1 MPRKIDI
8 DKEREYENS
17 LMLTDGLARRAQEKF
32 YWATAPYIDDF
43 NEKTSAAIVGKRVL
57 EIGCSDGHYASLYS
71 KTAKFITG
79 IDLSDEGIRLANQR
93 NIQNAEFYVVDAH
106 KLPFDDSSYDV
117 VIVNSLLHHLDLSLA
132 LKEIVRVLSSD
143 GILLAREPLGTNPA
157 FSLYRYLT
165 PEARTPDERPFTF
178 SDLSILNKYFEFK
191 SVEYFGFLSVFSAYL
206 RLDIIRSSLTA
217 IDWLLSKTPIKL
229 LFWQFAGEFKKKKL
243 K

>member
-1 MPRKIDI
+1 MQRKIDI

-17 LMLTDGLARRAQEKF
+17 LMLTDGMARQAQEKF

-43 NEKTSAAIVGKRVL
+43 NEKTSAAIIGKRVL

-71 KTAKFITG
+71 KTAKFVTG
-79 IDLSDEGIRLANQR
+79 IDLSDEGIKLANNR
-93 NIQNAEFYVVDAH
+93 NIENAKFYVVDAH
-106 KLPFDDSSYDV
+106 KLPFEDSSYDI

-132 LKEIVRVLSSD
+132 LKEIDRVLSSN

-178 SDLSILNKYFEFK
+178 SDLSLLNKYFEFK

-206 RLDIIRSSLTA
+206 RLDIIRAFFTS
-217 IDWLLSKTPIKL
+217 IDWVLSKTPMKY
-229 LFWQFAGEFKKKKL
+229 LFWQFAGEFKKKE
-243 K
+243 

>member
-79 IDLSDEGIRLANQR
+79 IDLSDVGIRLANER

-106 KLPFDDSSYDV
+106 KLPFDDSSYE
-117 VIVNSLLHHLDLSLA
+117 LLLQ
-132 LKEIVRVLSSD
+132 
-143 GILLAREPLGTNPA
+143 
-157 FSLYRYLT
+157 
-165 PEARTPDERPFTF
+165 
-178 SDLSILNKYFEFK
+178 
-191 SVEYFGFLSVFSAYL
+191 
-206 RLDIIRSSLTA
+206 
-217 IDWLLSKTPIKL
+217 
-229 LFWQFAGEFKKKKL
+229 LF
-243 K
+243 